1 MGQLAEGDGRIGVER
16 GGGRTRRGRGSG
28 GQRWPGGHSPVRGR
42 PLRAERSRRRSPWRG
57 QAGVLASW
65 RRGGPPGPASTPN
78 GAPTTGRRDVRASGA
93 RAGGRRVSCRLRAIH
108 PVSMRIHQYLRVY
121 RDMYICVYVCRD
133 RSIDRCTVTTVRCRT
148 PAHGTGC
155 IYISTCAVLHA
166 LPAGPDVP
174 RYRGMAGRTG
184 DGDPLPTLGTAKP
197 RLGTPPYLT

>member
-155 IYISTCAVLHA
+155 IYISPRVRCCTRSRQVQMSRDIGAWPAVL
-166 LPAGPDVP
+166 V
-174 RYRGMAGRTG
+174 T
-184 DGDPLPTLGTAKP
+184 
-197 RLGTPPYLT
+197 GTPSLRWGRPSRG